1 MRGVSALSAASPGP
15 QNPAVN
21 ATATH
26 AAPPGK
32 TSLQHFEPL
41 LLAEAVVLRAAALG
55 EIAKV
60 GYRRPRS
67 PAPDVRLRAEFL
79 KFMALGGG
87 AGAPVGGRRLQIMGA
102 CVIGRL
108 DLAGTTL
115 PLSLWLYRCSFGSEP
130 CFDGARVRGS
140 LTFSDC
146 ALPAL
151 HATGCRIDADLAL
164 NAGCLIEGELLLARS
179 VIGGDL
185 NGERL
190 RLRGTVQAGGAPR
203 RMFVADGVV
212 VRGDIRLHGGI
223 EVAGTTSLVGARI
236 GGDLLLGGARLTA
249 DIDSNGARGVA
260 LDLDRARVAGRVALD
275 AGFSAAGAVR
285 LLGARIGGDLDC
297 TEAEFDAVG
306 DAGWGEHGSAL
317 RLDRARIGGALML
330 RRLQGAL
337 QGASLV
343 DAQAGELADDAET
356 WGQHHTLDGFR
367 YARFSADAPTDA
379 ATRLA
384 WLTRQQAAEFSLA
397 QQHRPDSWRRAIGVL
412 RRMGHAASANDLAIG
427 REQHLRT
434 AGLIGRDAH
443 YGLRGVVRLAHA
455 GYGFLAGYG
464 HRPVR
469 LVVGAIGLWFACAAV
484 YHLAADGFAPNP
496 TLLAAAPKL
505 TACRPACAQAPLTL
519 PEFAPLL
526 YSLDVLLP
534 LADLQQAR
542 HWAPVRQPASVTSAW
557 LGLPPLRLLTALES
571 ACGWLLLLTGLLALF
586 GLTDRDRAAR

>member
-1 MRGVSALSAASPGP
+1 MLSATAAGP
-15 QNPAVN
+15 QNPAVT
-21 ATATH
+21 APATH
-26 AAPPGK
+26 AALIGK
-32 TSLQHFEPL
+32 VSLRDFEPL

-55 EIAKV
+55 GIAKV

-67 PAPDVRLRAEFL
+67 PSPDVRLRAEFL
-79 KFMALGGG
+79 KFLALGGG
-87 AGAPVGGRRLQIMGA
+87 PGAPVIGRRLQIMGA

-108 DLAGTTL
+108 DLTGTML
-115 PLSLWLYRCSFGSEP
+115 PLSLWLYRCSFGSGL

-151 HATGCRIDADLAL
+151 HASSCRIDRDLAL
-164 NAGCLIEGELLLARS
+164 NAGCVIENELLLAGS

-185 NGERL
+185 DGERL
-190 RLRGTVQAGGAPR
+190 RLRGTVQAGGSPR

-212 VRGDIRLHGGI
+212 VRGDMRLHGGI
-223 EVAGTTSLVGARI
+223 EVAGTTSLIGARI
-236 GGDLLLGGARLTA
+236 GGDLLLSGARLTA

-260 LDLDRARVAGRVALD
+260 LDLDRLRVAGRVALD
-275 AGFSAAGAVR
+275 AGYSAAGAVR
-285 LLGARIGGDLDC
+285 MLGARIGGDLDC

-306 DAGWGEHGSAL
+306 DASWGEHGSAL

-330 RRLQGAL
+330 QRLQGAL
-337 QGASLV
+337 QGASLI
-343 DAQAGELADDAET
+343 DAQVGELADDAGT

-367 YARFSADAPTDA
+367 YARFAADAPTDS

-384 WLTRQQAAEFSLA
+384 WLTRQQGTESSTM
-397 QQHRPDSWRRAIGVL
+397 QRYRPDAWRRAIVVL
-412 RRMGHAASANDLAIG
+412 RRMGHTASASDLAVG
-427 REQHLRT
+427 RERHLRA
-434 AGLIGRDAH
+434 AGVIGCEAH

-455 GYGFLAGYG
+455 VYGLLAGYG
-464 HRPVR
+464 HRPLR
-469 LVVGAIGLWFACAAV
+469 LVVSAIALWFACAAV
-484 YHLAADGFAPNP
+484 YHLAADGFAPEAA
-496 TLLAAAPKL
+496 LLAAAPKL
-505 TACRPACAQAPLTL
+505 TTCRPACAQAPLTL

-534 LADLQQAR
+534 LADLRQAN
-542 HWAPVRQPASVTSAW
+542 HWAPVRQPASFTSTW

-586 GLTDRDRAAR
+586 GLTDRDREN